1 MATSERVSEA
11 EYEVLKL
18 LWSVNTPLSSA
29 DICSK
34 LKDSMGWEKST
45 VRTLVQRLTDKGA
58 LIKERREMFY
68 YTPCISEKLF
78 MEEQTQHFLKK
89 YHNGSVKKLVASLF
103 EMECVQSDDLQ
114 ELRTFWNKGEITH
127 DE

>member
-1 MATSERVSEA
+1 MVTSEKVSEA

-18 LWSVNTPLSSA
+18 LWSVKTALSSA
-29 DICSK
+29 DICAQ

-45 VRTLVQRLTDKGA
+45 VRTLVQRLTEKGA

-68 YTPCISEKLF
+68 YTPCISEKDF

-89 YHNGSVKKLVASLF
+89 YHSGSVRKLVASLF
-103 EMECVQSDDLQ
+103 EMGCVQSEDLQ
-114 ELRTFWNKGEITH
+114 ELRTFWNTEGLTH